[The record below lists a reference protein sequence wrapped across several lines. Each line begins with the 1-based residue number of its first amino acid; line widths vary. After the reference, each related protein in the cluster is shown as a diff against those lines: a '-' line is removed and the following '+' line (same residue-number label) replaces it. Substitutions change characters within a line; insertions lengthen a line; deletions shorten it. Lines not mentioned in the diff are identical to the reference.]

1 MWLSKLR
8 PHNASTF
15 ALQATAT
22 GFAVSLI
29 TGSGMVYLCNAPLD
43 MNFAPMLK
51 GYPAHTVACAKR
63 LTHSAR
69 GPLTVPANS
78 ADGFVYRA
86 HPAQDPPQLGYGKT
100 LTVGRG
106 KEYPTI
112 SRAVLAAQDGDI
124 IAIAPGTYV
133 GESMIIA
140 RNNLILRG
148 QDGVAIID
156 AAHGPVV
163 QDKAILIT
171 QGHNILLENLE
182 LKNAVSVD
190 DNGAA
195 IRAEGPSLFVRHCFI
210 HDNQSGILVSNRGD
224 STVVV
229 EYSEFARN
237 GHRDGQSH
245 QIYAGLIA
253 QLSLRY
259 NFIHDSVVGSAIK
272 SRAAHNVIEYNF
284 VVDGATGSANYTVDL
299 SAGGYALLVGNVFQK
314 GPRAQNHTF
323 VSYAPESLPWQDNAL
338 FMSHNTLVNDRFDS
352 NFINNHAAI
361 ELHAIN
367 NLFIG
372 RGAIVA
378 GGAVQLTGN
387 IVMNNTRYGTV
398 HNNDLGG
405 SVGSG
410 HNRSLAS
417 AEILDRARLDYR
429 LTRASAAID
438 AAVPIP
444 AHYPAAL
451 TARWQYHHPAD
462 RSARPQLGAQADSG
476 AFEFA
481 EPQTASAATKH

>member
-8 PHNASTF
+8 PHNASRL
-15 ALQATAT
+15 ALQATVM
-22 GFAVSLI
+22 GFAVLLI
-29 TGSGMVYLCNAPLD
+29 TGISMVYLCDAPLD
-43 MNFAPMLK
+43 TNFSTMFK
-51 GYPAHTVACAKR
+51 GYPAHTMACAKR
-63 LTHSAR
+63 LTNSTK
-69 GPLTVPANS
+69 GQLTAAANL
-78 ADGFVYRA
+78 ADGFAYRA

-100 LTVGRG
+100 LTVGSG
-106 KEYPTI
+106 KDYPTI
-112 SRAVLAAQDGDI
+112 SGAVLAAQDGDI

-140 RNNLILRG
+140 RNDLILRG
-148 QDGVAIID
+148 QDGVVIID
-156 AAHGPVV
+156 AAHGPVL

-190 DNGAA
+190 RNGAA
-195 IRAEGPSLFVRHCFI
+195 IRAEGPSLYVRHCFI
-210 HDNQSGILVSNRGD
+210 HDNQAGILVSNRGD

-259 NFIHDSVVGSAIK
+259 NYIHDSVVGSAIK
-272 SRAAHNVIEYNF
+272 SRAARNVIEYNF

-299 SAGGYALLVGNVFQK
+299 SAGGYALLVGNVLQK
-314 GPRAQNHTF
+314 GPHAHNHTF
-323 VSYAPESLPWQDNAL
+323 VSYAPESLAWPDNAL

-352 NFINNHAAI
+352 NFISNHAAV

-372 RGAIVA
+372 RGTIVT
-378 GGAVQLTGN
+378 GGPVQLTGN
-387 IVMNNTRYGTV
+387 MVMNNTRFGTFF
-398 HNNDLGG
+398 NRRLNG

-429 LTRASAAID
+429 LTPASAAID

-451 TARWQYHHPAD
+451 SAHWQYHHPAD
-462 RSARPQLGAQADSG
+462 RVARPQLGAQADSG

-481 EPQTASAATKH
+481 EPEASSATTKH